1 MTRTLRPSARA
12 PFALLALLALFGAG
26 CGQQTGVVSGKVT
39 IEGKPLPRGL
49 ITFLSDVG
57 NKDAF
62 NAAIIDGEYRTAAIP
77 CGPAKI
83 MILPTA
89 GPPKSEKGGNDL
101 QPGARAGAAA
111 KPVVPDRYQSPDTS
125 GFEITVKPGDNDFT
139 ADLKRDK

>member
-1 MTRTLRPSARA
+1 MSRA
-12 PFALLALLALFGAG
+12 PSPRAAFALLALLALFGAG

-77 CGPAKI
+77 CGHAKI
-83 MILPTA
+83 MILPTE
-89 GPPKSEKGGNDL
+89 GPPKSEKGGGNDL
-101 QPGARAGAAA
+101 QPGARPAAAA
-111 KPVVPDRYQSPDTS
+111 KPVVADRYQDPDTS
-125 GFEITVKPGDNDFT
+125 GFEITVKPGDNDFN
-139 ADLKRDK
+139 ADLKR